1 MHTLT
6 LAYCSVGNTH
16 GRAREVFA
24 TGYARTQPSGHSA
37 RLGVDP
43 KSSWRR
49 WRALAETLPA
59 GQHEEPVAFMYN
71 SAGGLQLVMPTVV
84 VQCVMFLNTVQ
95 SSNGNEKWQSVGQS
109 EADVMEVSQMASV
122 FALQSLAPKAW
133 FSHLVP
139 VASHFNDRAG

>member
-1 MHTLT
+1 ME
-6 LAYCSVGNTH
+6 NTH

-49 WRALAETLPA
+49 WRALAETQPA
-59 GQHEEPVAFMYN
+59 GQHEEPVAFMY
-71 SAGGLQLVMPTVV
+71 SSDSGLQMVMPSVV
-84 VQCVMFLNTVQ
+84 MQSVMFLNSVH
-95 SSNGNEKWQSVGQS
+95 SSNGNEKWQSVGHS
-109 EADVMEVSQMASV
+109 EADVMEGSHVASV
-122 FALQSLAPKAW
+122 FTLQSLAPKAW
-133 FSHLVP
+133 FRHLIP